1 MKKKLLFIATVA
13 LFWSACSTSEPI
25 DAGFDTPVFSI
36 SMEIDSNTNTSLT
49 AGKNSV
55 YHFTRVDQ
63 GADSIL
69 VMSGAFADASCPE
82 GNCPGSVK
90 FVFRNEW
97 QEDFVRPDVIFA
109 ADKFWDYKSPLDD
122 SLSLEKLAVQW
133 VLPDGTVLR
142 SDQLSQPQDTFGSLS
157 HFVILDSEP
166 WEINERG
173 ETTWKMT
180 IDFTCWML
188 DSIKNE
194 EQKIR
199 GSGVIAVGYR

>member
-1 MKKKLLFIATVA
+1 MKKILLFIATAA

-25 DAGFDTPVFSI
+25 DGGFDTPVFSI
-36 SMEIDSNTNTSLT
+36 SMEIDSNTNTALT
-49 AGKNSV
+49 AGKDGR
-55 YHFTRVDQ
+55 YLFTRVER
-63 GADSIL
+63 GADDVL
-69 VMSGAFADASCPE
+69 VMSGALADASCPE
-82 GNCPGSVK
+82 GNCPGSIK

-122 SLSLEKLAVQW
+122 SLAQKKVAVQW
-133 VLPDGTVLR
+133 ILPNGSVLR
-142 SDQLSQPQDTFGSLS
+142 SDLLPQPQDTFGSLS
-157 HFVILDSEP
+157 HFLILDSEP

-188 DSIKNE
+188 DSSQNQS
-194 EQKIR
+194 QKIS